1 MVEEKIK
8 HEFDRRRNLY
18 IASSFENCFAGNV
31 TKIELVTREEGRVK
45 SRWVN
50 FDVFCFL
57 LKKKILMGMME

>member
-1 MVEEKIK
+1 M
-8 HEFDRRRNLY
+8 Y

-45 SRWVN
+45 TRWVN

-57 LKKKILMGMME
+57 FKKKILMGMME